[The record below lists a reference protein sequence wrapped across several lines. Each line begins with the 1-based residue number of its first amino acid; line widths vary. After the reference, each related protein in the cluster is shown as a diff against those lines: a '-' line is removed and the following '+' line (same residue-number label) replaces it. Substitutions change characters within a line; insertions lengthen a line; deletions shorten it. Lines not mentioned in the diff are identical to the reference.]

1 MGNLIQKIINSFGQA
16 RSTKILLLGLD
27 GAGKTTL
34 IYKLKLGEFL
44 STIPTIGFNVETIKY
59 KKLNMTIWDLGG
71 QKSIRDLWRHYYEN
85 TDALIFIIDSCDK
98 ERLELA
104 KEELHHLKSDEQLK
118 NVPVL
123 VFANKQDMGVMSV
136 SEIMSK
142 LEMRKLNGS
151 WQMQGCS
158 ALTGDGVFDGL
169 DWLNKE
175 MEKKH

>member
-1 MGNLIQKIINSFGQA
+1 MGNWIQKIMSSFGQQKN
-16 RSTKILLLGLD
+16 TKILLLGLD

-44 STIPTIGFNVETIKY
+44 STIPTIGFNVEAIKY
-59 KKLNMTIWDLGG
+59 KKLNMTVWDLGG

-104 KEELHHLKSDEQLK
+104 KEELHHLMEADELK
-118 NVPVL
+118 RVPVL
-123 VFANKQDMGVMSV
+123 VFANKQDMGIMTV

-142 LEMRKLNGS
+142 LDMRKLNTS
-151 WQMQGCS
+151 WQVQGCS
-158 ALTGDGVFDGL
+158 AVSGDGVYDGL
-169 DWLNKE
+169 DWLNNE